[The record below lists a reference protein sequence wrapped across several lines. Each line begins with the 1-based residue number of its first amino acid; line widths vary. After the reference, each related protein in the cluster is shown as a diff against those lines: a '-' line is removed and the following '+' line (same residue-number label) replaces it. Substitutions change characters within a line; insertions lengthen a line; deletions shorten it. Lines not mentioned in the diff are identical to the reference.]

1 MQESKMQELKSKI
14 NLLLDGIDP
23 QSKLRFESDS
33 ILSSEFNKNLL
44 REVSE
49 LIDLLIKINAKP
61 SKIDNRY
68 KEDFHIPKEIRNEI
82 PLSESP
88 IPVSTFTYTLNTQI
102 DTVFV
107 KKLRATQITS
117 WLYQQGYLSELEH
130 EDGKRFKVLTDT
142 SHLIGLTSKE
152 MMNSFGR
159 KYPVILYNIDAQKF
173 VIDNLDSIA
182 RVNAM

>member
-1 MQESKMQELKSKI
+1 MQESKMQELKSNI
-14 NLLLDGIDP
+14 NLLLEGIDP
-23 QSKLRFESDS
+23 QSKLRFENDS
-33 ILSSEFNKNLL
+33 ILESKYNKNLL
-44 REVSE
+44 REVCE
-49 LIDLLIKINAKP
+49 LIDLMIKINAAP

-68 KEDFHIPKEIRNEI
+68 KEDFHIPKDIRDEI

-88 IPVSTFTYTLNTQI
+88 IPVSTFTYTLNAQV

-117 WLYQQGYLSELEH
+117 WLYLQGYLSEVEH

-159 KYPVILYNIDAQKF
+159 KYSVILYNTDAQKF
-173 VIDNLDSIA
+173 VIDNLEAIA
-182 RVNAM
+182 KVNGM